1 MSREIY
7 GKIADFAR
15 ELSQEKDL
23 EKSLIIISEEAR
35 NLLHAE
41 RCSLFMVDCDTR
53 MLWTK
58 YADGIGR
65 IAIGLDSGIVG
76 KTFEKGEAIIEN
88 NPYDNED
95 FMAKID
101 EKSGFKTL
109 NMLAIPIFNSKHE
122 VIGVL
127 QLLNKTKGEFN
138 LSDVDV
144 LNFFAN
150 YISGTL
156 ELALMFDE

>member
-7 GKIADFAR
+7 GQIADFAR

-23 EKSLIIISEEAR
+23 ERSLELISEEIR
-35 NLLHAE
+35 TLLKAE
-41 RCSLFMVDCDTR
+41 RCSLFMVDFDTK

-65 IAIGLDSGIVG
+65 IAISLDSGVVG
-76 KTFEKGEAIIEN
+76 HTFELGEAIIEN
-88 NPYDNED
+88 NPYDNEH

-101 EKSGFKTL
+101 EKSGFKTRNL
-109 NMLAIPIFNSKHE
+109 LTMPIFNSKHE
-122 VIGVL
+122 VIGII
-127 QLLNKTKGEFN
+127 QLLNKLQGEFN

-144 LNFFAN
+144 VSFFSN